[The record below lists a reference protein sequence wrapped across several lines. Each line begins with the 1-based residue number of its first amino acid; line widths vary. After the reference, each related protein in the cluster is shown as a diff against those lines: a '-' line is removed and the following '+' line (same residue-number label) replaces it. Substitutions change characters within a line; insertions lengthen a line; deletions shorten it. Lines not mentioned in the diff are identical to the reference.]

1 MISAIVETIW
11 RQQRIRQVLLAST
24 IFDPCLSRFDGSR
37 RLISELALKLTHALP
52 PGHLKLVRFP
62 AHSPLPIAALPSMS
76 RVPRAPLK
84 LVCFPAHL
92 PLPTAALPSMSLS
105 PKAPFP
111 CSRRVLCLPRRSVG
125 EGGSLIPFALLCR
138 VSSCRAQPLNREAE
152 IRDDRDDG
160 NRQLCSG
167 NNRRYLGSRLRF
179 PETR

>member
-1 MISAIVETIW
+1 MISAIVETIL

-105 PKAPFP
+105 PKAPLKLVCFP
-111 CSRRVLCLPRRSVG
+111 AHSPLPTAALPSMSLSPNAPLKLAPSPTRSLLPSQFYLLSRS
-125 EGGSLIPFALLCR
+125 
-138 VSSCRAQPLNREAE
+138 AQTLH
-152 IRDDRDDG
+152 
-160 NRQLCSG
+160 
-167 NNRRYLGSRLRF
+167 
-179 PETR
+179 